1 MKKLSSLILAM
12 LISASLVAQQGIKSK
27 YFEMRTYTAAEGK
40 MPDLIKRFQDHTLK
54 LFKKNGIENV
64 AYFINEEHPDHQLTF
79 ILGYP
84 DEASRDVLW
93 NKFAND
99 PKWITAK
106 NASEANGPLVQKV
119 DQTFMVWANNLN
131 DHKKNLKKSAI
142 FQMRTYHC
150 LPGRIEN
157 IQTRFRDHTRELFAR
172 QGLRNYPY
180 WLTVEKDGAQPKL
193 VYILGHN
200 SKEAYNDAFKRF
212 VADPDWIQ
220 ARDASEADGK
230 IVEKIDAVFYKALPF
245 SPMK

>member
-1 MKKLSSLILAM
+1 MKNLFTIILAM
-12 LISASLVAQQGIKSK
+12 LISANVSAQQGIKSK

-40 MPDLIKRFQDHTLK
+40 MPDLIKRFENHTLK

-64 AYFINEEHPDHQLTF
+64 AYFISEEHPDQTLTF

-99 PKWITAK
+99 PAWIAAK
-106 NASEANGPLVQKV
+106 NASEVNGGLVQKV
-119 DQTFMVWANNLN
+119 DQTFMVWADNLN
-131 DHKKNLKKSAI
+131 DHKKPKPSGI
-142 FQMRTYHC
+142 FQMRTYYC

-157 IQTRFRDHTRELFAR
+157 IQTRFRDHTRALFEK
-172 QGLRNYPY
+172 QGLKNYPY

-193 VYILGHN
+193 VYILGHD
-200 SKEAYNDAFKRF
+200 SKEAYNEAFKRF
-212 VADPDWIQ
+212 VADPDWIK

-230 IVEKIDAVFYKALPF
+230 IVEKIDAVFYTALPF

>member
-1 MKKLSSLILAM
+1 MKKITTLLLAM
-12 LISASLVAQQGIKSK
+12 TLAVVTFAQQGIKSK
-27 YFEMRTYTAAEGK
+27 YFEMRTYTAHEGK
-40 MPDLIKRFQDHTLK
+40 MPDLIKRFENHTLK

-64 AYFINEEHPDHQLTF
+64 AYFISEENPEKTLTF

-99 PKWITAK
+99 PVWVAART
-106 NASEANGPLVQKV
+106 ASEANGPLVQKV

-131 DHKKNLKKSAI
+131 DHKKPKPSGIL
-142 FQMRTYHC
+142 QMRTYYC

-157 IQTRFRDHTRELFAR
+157 IQTRFRDHTRDLFAR
-172 QGLRNYPY
+172 QGLKNYPY
-180 WLTVEKDGAQPKL
+180 WLTVEKDGSQPKL
-193 VYILGHN
+193 VYILGHD
-200 SKEAYNDAFKRF
+200 SKEAYNEAFKRF
-212 VADPDWIQ
+212 VADPDWIK